1 MILEFEKYQGTGN
14 DFIMLDN
21 MNGQYNWLS
30 ANHVSQLC
38 DRRFGVGADGLIRL
52 NRVDGFDFEL
62 DYFNADGSKSF
73 CGNGARC
80 GLAFAFKKGYCKN
93 TAYFLG
99 CDGPHEGS
107 IGEELFSV
115 KMKDVSVVHVT
126 NTEDAVIDTGS
137 PHYIQFKEEINDI
150 NVVELGRG
158 IRFSSLYEQEGI
170 NVNFAKVIQ
179 SNHLSIR
186 TYERGVEDETLSCG
200 TGATAC
206 AMAHA
211 HAHGIT
217 GKCEIRVDVKG
228 GELMISF
235 ERNENDMFSNVYL
248 IGPAKMVYKGEIE
261 MNHGNF

>member
-1 MILEFEKYQGTGN
+1 
-14 DFIMLDN
+14 
-21 MNGQYNWLS
+21 
-30 ANHVSQLC
+30 
-38 DRRFGVGADGLIRL
+38 
-52 NRVDGFDFEL
+52 
-62 DYFNADGSKSF
+62 
-73 CGNGARC
+73 
-80 GLAFAFKKGYCKN
+80 
-93 TAYFLG
+93 
-99 CDGPHEGS
+99 
-107 IGEELFSV
+107 
-115 KMKDVSVVHVT
+115 MKDVSVVHET
-126 NTEDAVIDTGS
+126 NTRDAVIDTGS

-211 HAHGIT
+211 HAHDIT

-235 ERNENDMFSNVYL
+235 ERNENDTFSNVYL

-261 MNHGNF
+261 MNYGNF

>member
-1 MILEFEKYQGTGN
+1 MMLEFEKYQGTGN

-30 ANHVSQLC
+30 ANYISELC
-38 DRRFGVGADGLIRL
+38 DRRFGIGADGLIRL

-80 GLAFAFKKGYCKN
+80 GLAFAYKMGYCKN
-93 TAYFLG
+93 KAYFLG

-107 IGEELFSV
+107 VSDELFSV
-115 KMKDVSVVHVT
+115 KMKDVSMIHKTTTKDV
-126 NTEDAVIDTGS
+126 VIDTGS

-158 IRFSSLYEQEGI
+158 IRFSSLYKKEGI
-170 NVNFAKVIQ
+170 NVNFVKVLA

-206 AMAHA
+206 AMAYVDA
-211 HAHGIT
+211 HDIT
-217 GKCEIRVDVKG
+217 GKSEIRADVKG
-228 GELMISF
+228 GELTISLDK
-235 ERNENDMFSNVYL
+235 NENGTFSNVYL
-248 IGPAKMVYKGEIE
+248 IGPAKMVYKGEVVVKRI
-261 MNHGNF
+261 NF

>member
-1 MILEFEKYQGTGN
+1 
-14 DFIMLDN
+14 
-21 MNGQYNWLS
+21 
-30 ANHVSQLC
+30 
-38 DRRFGVGADGLIRL
+38 
-52 NRVDGFDFEL
+52 
-62 DYFNADGSKSF
+62 
-73 CGNGARC
+73 
-80 GLAFAFKKGYCKN
+80 
-93 TAYFLG
+93 
-99 CDGPHEGS
+99 
-107 IGEELFSV
+107 
-115 KMKDVSVVHVT
+115 MKDVSVVHET
-126 NTEDAVIDTGS
+126 NTKDVVIDTGS

-206 AMAHA
+206 AIAYVHA
-211 HAHGIT
+211 YDIT

-235 ERNENDMFSNVYL
+235 ERNENDTFCNVYL
-248 IGPAKMVYKGEIE
+248 IGPAKMVYNGEIV
-261 MNHGNF
+261 MKHSNF